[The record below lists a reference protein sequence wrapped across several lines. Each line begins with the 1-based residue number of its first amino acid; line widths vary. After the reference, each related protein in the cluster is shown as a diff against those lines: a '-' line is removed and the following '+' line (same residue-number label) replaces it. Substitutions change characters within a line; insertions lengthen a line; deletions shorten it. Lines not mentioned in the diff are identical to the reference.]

1 MDLAHIVLRLW
12 RLRIW
17 VGAAVVVS
25 GVVAILATFHVS
37 LSPLGLSQDK
47 LTFGAASSEILV
59 DSPKSSLADLS
70 KDLQPLINRASI
82 YADFLKSEPIK
93 AEIAR
98 RAGIPV
104 GGLLVRGQT
113 ELQAPATDK
122 TASAYAAGD
131 TGASGAFSVT
141 FRQSPDSPIL
151 QIFTSAPTG
160 KAAVRLADAAAAGVS
175 AYIGRVQAS
184 DSVAEPY
191 RVQVRQ
197 LGTATG
203 GDVSTAPASKTTLL
217 LGVVVFAILC
227 ALILVGSNLR
237 SGLRSAKNLEGSLES
252 LPRA

>member
-17 VGAAVVVS
+17 VAVAAVLS
-25 GVVAILATFHVS
+25 IVVAILATYHVS
-37 LSPLGLSQDK
+37 LAPPRLSQDK

-104 GGLLVRGQT
+104 EALLVRGQT

-122 TASAYAAGD
+122 TASAYAAAD
-131 TGASGAFSVT
+131 TGASGALSVT

-151 QIFTSAPTG
+151 QIFTSAPNG
-160 KAAVRLADAAAAGVS
+160 RAAIRLADAAADGVS
-175 AYIGRVQAS
+175 AYITQVQAT
-184 DSVAEPY
+184 DAVAQPY

-197 LGTATG
+197 LGKATG
-203 GDVSTAPASKTTLL
+203 GDVSTAPAGKTSLL
-217 LGVVVFAILC
+217 LGVVVFAVLC
-227 ALILVGSNLR
+227 GLILVASNLR
-237 SGLRSAKNLEGSLES
+237 RGLLSARNLES
-252 LPRA
+252 LEPYTRS